1 VDDKDVGLLV
11 AHGAKG
17 SKSLFKGYWIIK
29 EFDMQKISH
38 ALVTGG
44 AGFIGSHLV
53 DALVANGSRV
63 TIVDNLSTGHRRN
76 VEQHGNK
83 IEFVEG
89 DIRDAG
95 ILARVTQGCEV
106 VFHQAALVSV
116 TQSVQDPADS
126 CEINDLGTVR
136 VLDAARKSGVR
147 RVVMASSSAV
157 YGDDPQMPKRENMQP
172 CPLSPYA
179 VQKLTGEY
187 YASVFSGL
195 YGLETVCLRYF
206 NVFGPRQDPS
216 SPYSGVIS
224 IFMTKA
230 ATRQVP
236 TIYGDGSQSRDF
248 VYVRDVVEAN
258 LLAASHPMAAGR
270 VFNVGTGSS
279 IRILNLWKLIGEL
292 SDVDIDPGFAPARS
306 GDIHESLADISEIEK
321 TLGYHP
327 QMRLRQ
333 GLIDTL
339 AWYRGGA

>member
-1 VDDKDVGLLV
+1 M
-11 AHGAKG
+11 H
-17 SKSLFKGYWIIK
+17 
-29 EFDMQKISH
+29 KIRH

-53 DALVANGSRV
+53 DALVAGGSSV
-63 TIVDNLSTGHRRN
+63 TVLDNLSTGHHRN
-76 VEQHGNK
+76 IKHHGNK
-83 IEFVEG
+83 IAFIEG
-89 DIRDAG
+89 DIRDAK
-95 ILARVTQGCEV
+95 ILDQAASACDVI
-106 VFHQAALVSV
+106 FHQAALVSV
-116 TQSVQDPADS
+116 TQSVQDPSFS
-126 CEINDLGTVR
+126 CEVNDLGTVR
-136 VLDAARKSGVR
+136 VLDAARKKGVR

-157 YGDDPQMPKRENMQP
+157 YGDDPQMPKVEKMKP

-179 VQKLTGEY
+179 VQKLAGEY
-187 YASVFSGL
+187 YASVFGGL

-230 ATRQVP
+230 TTKEAV

-248 VYVRDVVEAN
+248 VYVNDVVNAN
-258 LLAASHPMAAGR
+258 LLAATHPLAAGR

-279 IRILNLWKLIGEL
+279 IQILNLWQLIGEL
-292 SDVDIDPGFAPARS
+292 SDIEIEPVFGPPRA
-306 GDIHESLADISEIEK
+306 GDIHESVADISEIEK
-321 TLGYHP
+321 MGYQP

-339 AWYRGGA
+339 AWYRGMA

>member
-1 VDDKDVGLLV
+1 
-11 AHGAKG
+11 
-17 SKSLFKGYWIIK
+17 
-29 EFDMQKISH
+29 MQKIRH

-53 DALVANGSRV
+53 EALVADGSRV
-63 TIVDNLSTGHRRN
+63 TVLDNLSTGHHRN
-76 VEQHGNK
+76 IKHLGSK
-83 IEFVEG
+83 ITFVEG
-89 DIRDAG
+89 DIRDAD
-95 ILARVTQGCEV
+95 ILDQVTTACDV

-116 TQSVQDPADS
+116 TQSVQDPSFS
-126 CEINDLGTVR
+126 CEVNDLGTVR
-136 VLDAARKSGVR
+136 VLDAARKKGVR
-147 RVVMASSSAV
+147 RVVTASSSAV
-157 YGDDPQMPKRENMQP
+157 YGDDPQMPKTENMKP

-187 YASVFSGL
+187 YASVFGGL

-224 IFMTKA
+224 IFMSKVARDQA
-230 ATRQVP
+230 A

-248 VYVRDVVEAN
+248 VYVKDVINAN
-258 LLAASHPMAAGR
+258 LLAATHPMAAGR

-279 IRILNLWKLIGEL
+279 IQILNLWQLVGEL
-292 SDVDIDPGFAPARS
+292 SNRKIDPVFEPPRA
-306 GDIHESLADISEIEK
+306 GDIHESVADISEIENV
-321 TLGYHP
+321 LGYQP

-339 AWYRGGA
+339 AWYRGMA